1 MALAVCLCLWKF
13 PSATGCFRGH
23 LKPWIPD
30 WWEQIRWDEVEGD
43 AVRAGTL
50 EQVCPPFVRGFVAY
64 FLRSQSGRQDSNLRP
79 SASKAVPLMQ

>member
-23 LKPWIPD
+23 LKPWLPD

-43 AVRAGTL
+43 AVRAGTP
-50 EQVCPPFVRGFVAY
+50 EQVRILSPRFRK
-64 FLRSQSGRQDSNLRP
+64 
-79 SASKAVPLMQ
+79 SAALQWDLGVNTTT